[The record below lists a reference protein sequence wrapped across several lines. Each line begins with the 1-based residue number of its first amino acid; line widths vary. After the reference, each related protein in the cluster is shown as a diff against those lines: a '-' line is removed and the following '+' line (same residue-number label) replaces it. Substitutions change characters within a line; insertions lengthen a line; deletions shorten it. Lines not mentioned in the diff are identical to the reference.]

1 MYKLN
6 GHSLT
11 RGVWFIP
18 ESQAMTVQER
28 NSVSS
33 ITLNPDAPGIDFNDW
48 LLDCEWPEGTSV
60 WRVRDLGDTPTN
72 DTRFIE
78 LEHVIRVLDDTSMF
92 GEITTEMISGG
103 ETATAE
109 ETVRY
114 ILAHQSDWVLGD
126 FDFNVSNAYTFNGDS
141 LLDALESVMGTL
153 DNPVWEYDM
162 GQYPFVLHIRERSN
176 AVGSEMRGCRNLST
190 LRRSVSRNG
199 FYTRFY
205 PIGKNDLHITGDYLS
220 KNENL
225 YGRVDK
231 VETDQTKDTE
241 GALEAWAQGKLNRH
255 CEPRVTITV
264 TGLELSAET
273 GEDLDRLKLNRY
285 CSVPLPEFGTTICE
299 RITRLQFRDRIK
311 EPENVTV
318 TLCNNLLDI
327 SEIIREEQ
335 RAGSAAT
342 GRAGRAQAKQNYMFE
357 ANGEHLLYEVF
368 DECGHLHGILRM
380 TSESLRVAFDNAIE
394 CTRGEFLM
402 TSESLRISFM
412 NEIECTRSQFEL
424 TSESLRIS
432 FMNEMACTRSSFEM
446 TSESLRVQFLSE
458 ISSTRS
464 EFEMTSESLRVEFQA
479 ADSSIRSLVEQTAST
494 WSASISGVA
503 GSDGKVTAGSIA
515 LAINNS
521 GSNAYI
527 NADHVYVTGTTK
539 INDVL
544 TIIEGAAVF
553 SRQVQV
559 TANNGVITLNGGK
572 VSCTQLQGGTLTL
585 VQTQGESQDPVT
597 QTIGVSDL
605 QNMLVDASVDSGT
618 NTLTL
623 TKKNGTQVTF
633 RKAASSTLTPS
644 WSGDTLTITASP
656 GSASYTVGFSGS
668 PDTRLDVAGN
678 GSPTVHTESGSQTK
692 YLDVPVKV
700 FQVNGGGAEPTT
712 RYTASLTVD
721 GTLQHTRGR
730 NAVGLAAGTWL
741 NGVFSYGT
749 SGRPTEITNSTEI
762 DVKSNGSAT
771 ASALGGLYMQQP
783 FKVFVDDDEDEVA
796 LTGNILVDAGD
807 ILEQATVS
815 LAGSPT
821 GCIICATGLITY
833 NSVDFD
839 HYTYVSSDTYVSSPY
854 SLEGSMTSVYDYS
867 SVDIWQAS
875 GTYYFKERANGETE
889 ELFKRRWETDHYAYY
904 SVGSGHWYTTAS
916 QYDTGTVTYYGRAK
930 ISRYVRNADATIYY
944 TSGSVVTLYD
954 KHGGSSGEF
963 YYKRNEVKTA
973 YNKSPVD
980 VLYAKETDST
990 TYYRKKTAQ
999 QNS

>member
-48 LLDCEWPEGTSV
+48 LLDCEWPEGTYV

-72 DTRFIE
+72 DTRNIE
-78 LEHVIRVLDDTSMF
+78 LEHVIRVLDDIKMF

-103 ETATAE
+103 DTATAE

-176 AVGSEMRGCRNLST
+176 VVGSEMRGCRNLST

-299 RITRLQFRDRIK
+299 RITRLQFRDRIR

-380 TSESLRVAFDNAIE
+380 TSDSLRVAFDNAIE

-412 NEIECTRSQFEL
+412 NEI
-424 TSESLRIS
+424 
-432 FMNEMACTRSSFEM
+432 ACTRSSFEM

-464 EFEMTSESLRVEFQA
+464 DFEMTSESLRVEFQTE
-479 ADSSIRSLVEQTAST
+479 DSNIRSLVEQTAST
-494 WSASISGVA
+494 WSASISGVT

-515 LAINNS
+515 LAINKN

-539 INDVL
+539 INNVL
-544 TIIEGAAVF
+544 TIISGAAVF
-553 SRQVQV
+553 HYQVQFDS
-559 TANNGVITLNGGK
+559 TSGVVSINGGK
-572 VSCTQLQGGTLTL
+572 VSANTLQGGQLTLT
-585 VQTQGESQDPVT
+585 QTDPEGGSTT
-597 QTIGVSDL
+597 QSIGVSDL

-633 RKAASSTLTPS
+633 SKAASSTLTPS

-678 GSPTVHTESGSQTK
+678 GSPAVHTESGVETK

-700 FQVNGGGAEPTT
+700 FQVNGGGAAPTT
-712 RYTASLTVD
+712 RYTSSLTVD

-783 FKVFVDDDEDEVA
+783 FKVYVDDDEDEVA

-807 ILEQATVS
+807 ILEQATVGV
-815 LAGSPT
+815 AGSPT

-839 HYTYVSSDTYVSSPY
+839 HYTYVSGDTYVSSPY
-854 SLEGSMTSVYDYS
+854 TLEGSAAYIFDYS
-867 SVDIWQAS
+867 PVDIWQAS

-916 QYDTGTVTYYGRAK
+916 QYDSDTVTYYGRAK
-930 ISRYVRNADATIYY
+930 IQRYVKNAEATVYHE
-944 TSGSVVTLYD
+944 SGSVVTLYD
-954 KHGGSSGEF
+954 KYGGSSGEF

-980 VLYAKETDST
+980 ILYPKTTDST
-990 TYYRKKTAQ
+990 TYFKKKTAQ